1 MELLP
6 THHILQPTKL
16 KSLEHT
22 RPCALRSL
30 ADSNFY
36 QFPKPLQF
44 SLEKFGSNL
53 VTMSSVPHTGSFQY
67 IQQQF
72 AQAFFSCLYHP
83 IFSFRFSFCY
93 SLPKQTV
100 AEHNKRPEFF
110 HSSISMA
117 SWTTSNI
124 SYTNNHMLLTKVH

>member
-1 MELLP
+1 M
-6 THHILQPTKL
+6 HHILQPTKL
-16 KSLEHT
+16 MSLKHT

-36 QFPKPLQF
+36 QFLKPLQF

-72 AQAFFSCLYHP
+72 AQAFFPACITPYSPSDSHVVVLYQN
-83 IFSFRFSFCY
+83 
-93 SLPKQTV
+93 KQ
-100 AEHNKRPEFF
+100 
-110 HSSISMA
+110 
-117 SWTTSNI
+117 
-124 SYTNNHMLLTKVH
+124 